1 MAFGFSGAQ
10 AIMRNLKR
18 VAVVALCGALAACA
32 GTKQVTRTDLR
43 SHAFEEKDLA
53 GKTLSVE
60 AGSKNPPYDVV
71 FAADGT
77 FVRTLHNSD
86 GTVQTGRWEIVEF
99 GNVYVHV
106 KHGVVLSFFGPAADG
121 SFLVSDPSAG
131 GKLTPATI
139 R

>member
-1 MAFGFSGAQ
+1 M
-10 AIMRNLKR
+10 
-18 VAVVALCGALAACA
+18 ALCVVLGACA
-32 GTKQVTRTDLR
+32 GTSQVMRTDLR

-77 FVRTLHNSD
+77 FVRTLHNSE
-86 GTVQTGRWEIVEF
+86 GTVQTGQWKIVES
-99 GNVYVHV
+99 GKVYVHV
-106 KHGVVLSFFGPAADG
+106 RHGVVLSFFGPAADG
-121 SFLVSDPSAG
+121 SYLVSDPSAG